1 MIGDTCVGT
10 VGTGSGG
17 ASTIARSLIIE
28 SDGNGGLSCTSS
40 DRCLMAGVGDD
51 TDGARSAAKTLVDRR
66 EHIASRTGPFENH
79 IFCKQI
85 HRYKADASWIDIQGG
100 GR

>member
-17 ASTIARSLIIE
+17 ASTIARFLIIG
-28 SDGNGGLSCTSS
+28 SDGGRASS

-51 TDGARSAAKTLVDRR
+51 TDGGRSAAKTLVDRR
-66 EHIASRTGPFENH
+66 EHIASRAEPFENR
-79 IFCKQI
+79 IFCKEI
-85 HRYKADASWIDIQGG
+85 HKYKADASWIDIQEVG
-100 GR
+100 